1 MSHWN
6 MERRTKE
13 VDEMRLLHL
22 GFMAIISG
30 FLLLILGGAQ
40 AGIFIVFPF
49 IISSGIWGV
58 LGAILIFTGFI
69 MIFFDMI
76 SLRNCDYEDE
86 NIWKN
91 AEKRGFGI
99 VLIGPIPLIIDTK
112 NRNLTLISALV
123 FLILL
128 TILFLIYLGAL
139 A

>member
-1 MSHWN
+1 
-6 MERRTKE
+6 
-13 VDEMRLLHL
+13 MRLLHL
-22 GFMAIISG
+22 GFLAIISG
-30 FLLLILGGAQ
+30 FLLMVLGGVQ

-49 IISSGIWGV
+49 IISSGTWGA
-58 LGAILIFTGFI
+58 LGAILIFTGFVV
-69 MIFFDMI
+69 IFFDMI
-76 SLRNCDYEDE
+76 SLRNLGSEDG
-86 NIWKN
+86 NLWKN